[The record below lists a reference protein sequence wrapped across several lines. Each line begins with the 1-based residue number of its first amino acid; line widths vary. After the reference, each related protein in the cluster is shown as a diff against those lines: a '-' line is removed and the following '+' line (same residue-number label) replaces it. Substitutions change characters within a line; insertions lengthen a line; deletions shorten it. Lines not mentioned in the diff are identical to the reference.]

1 MAPPIWRV
9 CGPMSIEADTM
20 MQSTNPILI
29 FGEALVDVFE
39 QEAVVGGAPFNVAR
53 HLAAFGLRPVMLTRI
68 GDDAH
73 GALIAA
79 EFARFGMTPEGLQ
92 IDRERATGRV
102 TVSMNEH
109 GHSFD
114 IPHGQAFDR
123 IDPAQACA
131 CLSRIGAPRYVYF
144 GSLIQR
150 AEMSRAA
157 LASVLRH
164 SVAPRYLDLNLRP
177 AAGPVPD
184 YRQLLDGVQ
193 ILKLNEDELQ
203 TMLTW
208 YRGKPC
214 EMPAPSVGI
223 QDAGIAAL
231 MRTFGI
237 ALMVVTLGEAG
248 AAAFEANGVCLV
260 REAGIAAETL
270 VDTVGAG
277 DAFSSVMLAGQVWG
291 WPLAVSLPRA
301 NRFAASICGIRGAVP
316 RDLDFYRTATGLW
329 SELE

>member
-1 MAPPIWRV
+1 
-9 CGPMSIEADTM
+9 
-20 MQSTNPILI
+20 MQSANPVLI

-68 GDDAH
+68 GADAH

-79 EFARFGMTPEGLQ
+79 EFARFGMTTEGLQ

-102 TVSMNEH
+102 TVSMNAH

-114 IPHGQAFDR
+114 IPRDQAFDR
-123 IDPAQACA
+123 IDAAEASA
-131 CLSRIGAPRYVYF
+131 CLSRIDAPRYVYF

-150 AEMSRAA
+150 DAPARAA
-157 LASVLRH
+157 LGALLSH
-164 SVAPRYLDLNLRP
+164 SLAPRYLDLNLRP

-184 YRQLLDGVQ
+184 YRALLDGVQ

-203 TMLTW
+203 TLLSW

-214 EMPAPSVGI
+214 AIPAPSVGI

-231 MRTFGI
+231 MREFRI
-237 ALMVVTLGEAG
+237 ALLIVTLGAAG

-260 REAGIAAETL
+260 HEAGIAVEAL

-277 DAFSSVMLAGQVWG
+277 DAFSSVMLAGQMLG
-291 WPLAVSLPRA
+291 WPLALSLHRA

-316 RDLDFYRTATGLW
+316 GDLDFYRTVTGPW
-329 SELE
+329 GELE